1 MVSRDQSECLSLD
14 TKTEEVTSDW
24 SPLQLSSYNRGVP
37 GPGPGAGGKPPPPPP
52 VRQTET
58 LDRHPARSGPAL
70 RTFTSGRTS
79 AEPLDSFR
87 INLRPDRD
95 LQSTPL
101 PASLSELDLRSVI
114 TPREGLRRPL

>member
-14 TKTEEVTSDW
+14 TKTEEVSSDW
-24 SPLQLSSYNRGVP
+24 SPLQLSSYNLGVP
-37 GPGPGAGGKPPPPPP
+37 GPGGGGKPPPPPP

-58 LDRHPARSGPAL
+58 LDRHLVRPGPAL

-79 AEPLDSFR
+79 AEPLDSCR
-87 INLRPDRD
+87 INLRPDRE

-101 PASLSELDLRSVI
+101 PASLSELDLRSVTI
-114 TPREGLRRPL
+114 IVIICE